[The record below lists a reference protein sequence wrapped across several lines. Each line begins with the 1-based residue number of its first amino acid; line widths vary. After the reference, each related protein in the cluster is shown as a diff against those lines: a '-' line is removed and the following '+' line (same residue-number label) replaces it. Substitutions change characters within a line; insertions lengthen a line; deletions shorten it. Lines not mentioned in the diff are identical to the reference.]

1 MILGG
6 LRVSWMSDG
15 VGVVLLVLVLG
26 AACAWVVDTDGGSVS
41 VLLLG
46 VRPDAGRLWAV
57 VGAKGWPSC
66 WC

>member
-6 LRVSWMSDG
+6 LRVSWWSDG

-26 AACAWVVDTDGGSVS
+26 AACAWVVDTDGGSVL
-41 VLLLG
+41 VLHLG
-46 VRPDAGRLWAV
+46 VGPGAEGLWAV
-57 VGAKGWPSC
+57 VGAKGWVCC